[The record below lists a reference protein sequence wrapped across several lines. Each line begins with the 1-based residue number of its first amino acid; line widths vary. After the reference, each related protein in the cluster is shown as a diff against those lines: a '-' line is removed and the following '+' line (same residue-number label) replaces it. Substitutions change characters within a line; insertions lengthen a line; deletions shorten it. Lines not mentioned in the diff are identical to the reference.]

1 MPSHSL
7 RYQSRSQSVKLEGE
21 DLPHSASIGSWQI
34 WEAFD
39 TTIPTFARKGIGSYS
54 LVLETQVETQP
65 EIRNALDS
73 ATRIAKEI
81 DTAWCYVFDRPLN
94 SLAFDVVMVEAPD
107 GWTGNGRQVEIEI
120 QKSKGIGYAEAIHVS
135 MSHTAVF
142 PFLPLKKVLAAR
154 DKILTASEELLALID
169 LHVLSHKSSGG
180 ALFFRSKGLELAAS
194 LFNNREELQGELDK
208 MGVSCHLGKNVRELF
223 MLANT
228 RYETRHIVDKKSQ
241 LHPKMTSLE
250 RNIFLTDIDIIMRA
264 VVCLK
269 LDIDLTIFIQKQNTR
284 ASKNA
289 PKAIS

>member
-1 MPSHSL
+1 
-7 RYQSRSQSVKLEGE
+7 
-21 DLPHSASIGSWQI
+21 
-34 WEAFD
+34 
-39 TTIPTFARKGIGSYS
+39 
-54 LVLETQVETQP
+54 
-65 EIRNALDS
+65 
-73 ATRIAKEI
+73 
-81 DTAWCYVFDRPLN
+81 
-94 SLAFDVVMVEAPD
+94 
-107 GWTGNGRQVEIEI
+107 
-120 QKSKGIGYAEAIHVS
+120 
-135 MSHTAVF
+135 
-142 PFLPLKKVLAAR
+142 
-154 DKILTASEELLALID
+154 
-169 LHVLSHKSSGG
+169 
-180 ALFFRSKGLELAAS
+180 
-194 LFNNREELQGELDK
+194 LQGELDK